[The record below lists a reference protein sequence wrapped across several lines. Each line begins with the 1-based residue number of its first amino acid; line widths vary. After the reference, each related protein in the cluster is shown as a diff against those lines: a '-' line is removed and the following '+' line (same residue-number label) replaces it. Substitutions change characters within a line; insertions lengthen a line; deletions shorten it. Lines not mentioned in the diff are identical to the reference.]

1 MVARHDIRA
10 VMARTPTANRINH
23 AGLVKEKKM
32 GDDAWERGAYSHPR
46 IPPFTFEATI
56 IYVDN
61 WWQYFNR

>member
-32 GDDAWERGAYSHPR
+32 GDDA
-46 IPPFTFEATI
+46 
-56 IYVDN
+56 
-61 WWQYFNR
+61 